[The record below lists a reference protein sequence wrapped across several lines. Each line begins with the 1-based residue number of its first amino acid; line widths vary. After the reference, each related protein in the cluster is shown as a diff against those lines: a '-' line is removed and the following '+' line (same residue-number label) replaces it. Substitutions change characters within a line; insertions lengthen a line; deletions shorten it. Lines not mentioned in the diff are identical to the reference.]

1 MCFRTFYGRIRIW
14 NRIRTIWLDP
24 DPAKR
29 FGSERIR
36 IRNTVGTY
44 AFETGSGLTV
54 LINALVIL
62 SNIRSQIRSK
72 GSTWAGPAYPSQPYT
87 D

>member
-1 MCFRTFYGRIRIW
+1 MVGSGTGQFDRIRI
-14 NRIRTIWLDP
+14 RP
-24 DPAKR
+24 K
-29 FGSERIR
+29 GSERIR